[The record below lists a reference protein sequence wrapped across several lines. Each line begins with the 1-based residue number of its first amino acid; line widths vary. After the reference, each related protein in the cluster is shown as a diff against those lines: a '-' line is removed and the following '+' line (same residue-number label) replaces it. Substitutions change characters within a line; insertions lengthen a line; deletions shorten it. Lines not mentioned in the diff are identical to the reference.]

1 MDAEYRKSI
10 ISYYD
15 NTRLDYR
22 VLWFSKKTRAVH
34 FGYYDHEVKSHSEA
48 LLNLN
53 KVMALKGGVKDGD
66 IILDAGCGRGGS
78 SLWLAENY
86 KVHVTGI
93 TLVPHQVEKAQKA
106 ARKSQL
112 DSRISFSEQ
121 DYSNTNFKDNTFS
134 LIWAC
139 ESMCHA
145 SEKLNFYKEAF
156 RLLKPGGRLIC
167 ADYFRA
173 KRPLLPQG
181 EKLLHDW
188 LDGWSIKDIDEASE
202 HQRHAENC
210 GFTEFE
216 IENITEYTKPSL
228 KHLHSMASKLWSLG
242 IFLKGIGLRNKVNHG
257 NHFSSIKQFEAL
269 ENKLWYY
276 GLLSLKKV

>member
-22 VLWFSKKTRAVH
+22 VLWFNKKTRAVH

-86 KVHVTGI
+86 NVHVTGI

-188 LDGWSIKDIDEASE
+188 LDGWSIKDLDEASE
-202 HQRHAENC
+202 HQRYAENC